1 MKGIFKT
8 LIHRI
13 RSTWINIILFF
24 LVVAVFILNLVS
36 VIIDTKD
43 EFDLSKLESLL
54 DKQNYIFKPTLLPQL
69 EEIHKRLH
77 ISLITSIFILFMD
90 FILFVFLC
98 YLVFKSHKSMSEY
111 LEEEESLL
119 NGNTSAAAGGNQK
132 HQHFHSTTSVGGA
145 NRKLPAYSIGGT
157 TNHHH
162 HHSPNHNDRSSV
174 VIEGPIYEPWNQVTI
189 EKISSEDIKA
199 DEKIRN
205 AIYRYGTAAGRI
217 IYERFY
223 QDLSQE
229 DNKELSRMLGFP
241 ETTFTNNYNSTISN
255 NYTKF

>member
-1 MKGIFKT
+1 MKGIFKK
-8 LIHRI
+8 LIYRI

-24 LVVAVFILNLVS
+24 LVVAVFVLNLVS

-77 ISLITSIFILFMD
+77 ISLITSVFILFMD

-98 YLVFKSHKSMSEY
+98 YLVFKSHKSMNEY

-119 NGNTSAAAGGNQK
+119 KPNNEGGNK
-132 HQHFHSTTSVGGA
+132 NNSNITSSNSNSSHFHAKRAT
-145 NRKLPAYSIGGT
+145 YSIGGT
-157 TNHHH
+157 SNPYQIPHNHH
-162 HHSPNHNDRSSV
+162 DRSSV

-205 AIYRYGTAAGRI
+205 AIYRYGNAAGRI

-223 QDLSQE
+223 QELSQE
-229 DNKELSRMLGFP
+229 DNRELSRILGFP
-241 ETTFTNNYNSTISN
+241 ETTITS
-255 NYTKF
+255 NYTTLANSYRNI